1 MSQLEQIES
10 IVNSSGQTVED
21 ISAESL
27 SDSIL
32 NLLNPAGEIEEQ
44 AVANHQWRSTV
55 EDTTAHLESISY

>member
-27 SDSIL
+27 SDSVL
-32 NLLNPAGEIEEQ
+32 NLLEAGGEIDEQ
-44 AVANHQWRSTV
+44 AVVNHQWRSTV
-55 EDTTAHLESISY
+55 EDTTAYLESISY